1 MLPVGITIM
10 VAAVVLGVLALTAV
24 ALTSSAARSAGRG
37 VREAMALSDPEDDA
51 LYHDQAAQGATE
63 AEDVP
68 RWALALLIL
77 AGASLVLG
85 LLLVMIAS
93 IP

>member
-24 ALTSSAARSAGRG
+24 ALTSPAARSAGRG
-37 VREAMALSDPEDDA
+37 IRTAMALSEPEENA
-51 LYHDQAAQGATE
+51 LAYAVE

-68 RWALALLIL
+68 RWALALVIL
-77 AGASLVLG
+77 SSAGLVLG
-85 LLLVMIAS
+85 MLMVMIAS